1 VREFASLVCPAVDE
15 LDPDPLRTLEAWY
28 REAEA
33 AGIAQPDAAALAT
46 ATPDGRPSARMV
58 LLRGLE
64 AGRVTFFTNRS
75 SRKGDE
81 LAASPRVALVLH
93 WYALGRQVRIEGSV
107 VELSREEVDAHW
119 QTRPRGSRIAAWA
132 SDQSRPVGTREELE
146 ARWAEGDRRFP
157 GDEVPLPDTWSGFRV
172 DPEVVELW
180 RHRENRLHDRIRYE
194 RDGDAWTAT
203 RLMP

>member
-1 VREFASLVCPAVDE
+1 VDE

-180 RHRENRLHDRIRYE
+180 RHRENRLHDRVRYE

>member
-1 VREFASLVCPAVDE
+1 MWRAVDE
-15 LDPDPLRTLEAWY
+15 LDPDPLRTLAVWY

-33 AGIAQPDAAALAT
+33 AGVPQPDAAALGT
-46 ATPDGRPSARMV
+46 ATPDGRPAARMV
-58 LLRGLE
+58 LVRGLE
-64 AGRVTFFTNRS
+64 AGRMTFFTNRS
-75 SRKGDE
+75 SRKGEE
-81 LAASPRVALVLH
+81 LAANPRAALVLH

-107 VELSREEVDAHW
+107 VELTRDEVDAYW

-146 ARWAEGDRRFP
+146 ARWADRDRRFP
-157 GDEVPLPDTWSGFRV
+157 GNEIPLPDSWSGYEIA
-172 DPEVVELW
+172 PEIVELW

-194 RDGDAWTAT
+194 RDGDGWKAT